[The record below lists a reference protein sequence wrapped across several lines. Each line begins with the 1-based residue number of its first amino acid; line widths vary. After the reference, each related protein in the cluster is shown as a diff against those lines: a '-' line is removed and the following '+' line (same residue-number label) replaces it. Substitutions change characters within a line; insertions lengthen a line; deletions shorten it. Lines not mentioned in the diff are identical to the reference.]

1 MCSSYFNMF
10 SHLFPIPQWVWIH
23 ILAKVPSGN
32 LTQLLKM
39 AIYSEF
45 SYKKWWFPLVMLVY
59 QRVTIGRYI
68 YSYLQ
73 WMDSSWNMNGIIME
87 LWDHTIPCHQT
98 WQWTSIRNRGFNGTF
113 IYQWFFSLPG
123 LIAGGYWTWWKLI
136 WLQCLH
142 WRYLNISSK
151 IGEHRTHRN
160 LRHIAPNSK
169 RFYDV

>member
-1 MCSSYFNMF
+1 
-10 SHLFPIPQWVWIH
+10 
-23 ILAKVPSGN
+23 
-32 LTQLLKM
+32 M

-113 IYQWFFSLPG
+113 IYQCFFFTARFDCRGVLNLMKIDMITVPPLEVFEHFIKNWWTSNSPKLETHSTQLQEVLWRLGCNKTTRSRSLGPFG
-123 LIAGGYWTWWKLI
+123 HLDGS
-136 WLQCLH
+136 
-142 WRYLNISSK
+142 RISDSVEK
-151 IGEHRTHRN
+151 W
-160 LRHIAPNSK
+160 
-169 RFYDV
+169 